1 MQEFRRANQFA
12 LLMLVVMILGSSLV
26 AAIQNWTGARDMLS
40 RYVLTYGI
48 QFAVPLVLYCVI
60 YTERRPCEILRLRRP
75 AGYTFVL
82 TVLIALAVQPALM
95 CLSSLTSLVFHN
107 YLTASL
113 QSYTQQPVWITILA
127 AALIPAFCEEFVCR
141 GIYLSGCRRLSVYF
155 AAILNGIF
163 FGILHLNPQQGI
175 YAAVFGFL
183 CAMIAI
189 GADSIWPAVLA
200 HFIINGMQILL
211 AYMSSWFAGSG
222 GWAGELVRQ
231 IQDPQAVWKA
241 LPAALLL
248 ACVAVWCLVRIYYVN
263 HRQELLRGQTA
274 EGWPG
279 ERRPDRLR
287 SRELLPGLYWFGGL
301 LVLFVSV
308 CLIVGI
314 S

>member
-12 LLMLVVMILGSSLV
+12 LLMLAVMILGSSLV
-26 AAIQNWTGARDMLS
+26 AAIQNWTGARDMLT

-48 QFAVPLVLYCVI
+48 QFAGPLVLYCVF
-60 YTERRPCEILRLRRP
+60 YPERRPAEILRLRRP

-82 TVLIALAVQPALM
+82 TALIAIAVQPALM
-95 CLSSLTSLVFHN
+95 CLSSLTSFVFRN

-113 QSYTQQPVWITILA
+113 QHYTQQPVWITLLA

-141 GIYLSGCRRLSVYF
+141 GVYLSGCRRLSVYF
-155 AAILNGIF
+155 AAALNGIF

-189 GADSIWPAVLA
+189 GADSVWPAVLA

-211 AYMSSWFAGSG
+211 AYISDWFTGSG
-222 GWAGELVRQ
+222 GWIGELVRQ
-231 IQDPQAVWKA
+231 IEDPQAVWKA
-241 LPAALLL
+241 IPVALLL
-248 ACVAVWCLVRIYYVN
+248 GCVAVWCLVRIYYVN
-263 HRQELLRGQTA
+263 NRRELLAGQTA

-279 ERRPDRLR
+279 ERRDALLR
-287 SRELLPGLYWFGGL
+287 GRELFPGLYWFGGML
-301 LVLFVSV
+301 ILFVSV
-308 CLIVGI
+308 CWIV
-314 S
+314 